1 MAVEMK
7 SRIEADL
14 GVVISVAHLL
24 QGSSMAQLATRI
36 VDLLAQDMP
45 RVMSQGHA
53 TAMNGDDS
61 WNIVKL

>member
-1 MAVEMK
+1 
-7 SRIEADL
+7 
-14 GVVISVAHLL
+14 
-24 QGSSMAQLATRI
+24 MAQVATRI